1 MNLEIVTP
9 DSKVFEGEITSIA
22 LPGIDG
28 SFQILNNH
36 APIVSALGTGKMT
49 VVDAEYQFDR
59 NKLTFFFEAEGRID
73 FRELVRDLFS
83 IYKTRIWMQQVN
95 KDECEGKAQ

>member
-9 DSKVFEGEITSIA
+9 DNKVYEGEITSIA

-36 APIVSALGTGKMT
+36 APIVSALGIGKMT
-49 VVDAEYQFDR
+49 VIDSENKTEEYNISGGVVEMNNNKVIVLAE
-59 NKLTFFFEAEGRID
+59 
-73 FRELVRDLFS
+73 S
-83 IYKTRIWMQQVN
+83 I
-95 KDECEGKAQ
+95 

>member
-9 DSKVFEGEITSIA
+9 DSKVYEGEITSIT

-36 APIVSALGTGKMT
+36 APVVSALGNGKMT
-49 VVDAEYQFDR
+49 VVDGANATQEYTISGGVVEMNNNKVIVLAE
-59 NKLTFFFEAEGRID
+59 
-73 FRELVRDLFS
+73 S
-83 IYKTRIWMQQVN
+83 I
-95 KDECEGKAQ
+95 

>member
-9 DSKVFEGEITSIA
+9 DSKVYEGEITSIA

-36 APIVSALGTGKMT
+36 APIVSTLGTGKMT
-49 VVDAEYQFDR
+49 VVDIESQIQEYNISGGVVEMNNNKVIVLAE
-59 NKLTFFFEAEGRID
+59 
-73 FRELVRDLFS
+73 S
-83 IYKTRIWMQQVN
+83 I
-95 KDECEGKAQ
+95 

>member
-9 DSKVFEGEITSIA
+9 DSKVYEGEITSIA

-36 APIVSALGTGKMT
+36 APIVSALGTGKMK
-49 VVDAEYQFDR
+49 VVDTENQIQEYTISGGVVEMNNNKVIVLAE
-59 NKLTFFFEAEGRID
+59 
-73 FRELVRDLFS
+73 S
-83 IYKTRIWMQQVN
+83 I
-95 KDECEGKAQ
+95 

>member
-36 APIVSALGTGKMT
+36 APIVSALVKGKMT
-49 VVDAEYQFDR
+49 VIDSTNEIQEYTISGGVVEMNNNKVIVLAE
-59 NKLTFFFEAEGRID
+59 
-73 FRELVRDLFS
+73 S
-83 IYKTRIWMQQVN
+83 I
-95 KDECEGKAQ
+95 

>member
-9 DSKVFEGEITSIA
+9 DRKVYEGEINSIA

-49 VVDAEYQFDR
+49 VIDIEKETQEFDISGGVVEMNNNKVIVLAE
-59 NKLTFFFEAEGRID
+59 
-73 FRELVRDLFS
+73 S
-83 IYKTRIWMQQVN
+83 I
-95 KDECEGKAQ
+95 

>member
-36 APIVSALGTGKMT
+36 APIVSALGKGKMT
-49 VVDAEYQFDR
+49 VIDSTNEIQEYHISGGVVEMNNNKVIVLAE
-59 NKLTFFFEAEGRID
+59 
-73 FRELVRDLFS
+73 S
-83 IYKTRIWMQQVN
+83 I
-95 KDECEGKAQ
+95 

>member
-9 DSKVFEGEITSIA
+9 DNKVYEGEITSIA

-49 VVDAEYQFDR
+49 VIDSENKTEEYNISGGVVEMNNNKVIVLAE
-59 NKLTFFFEAEGRID
+59 
-73 FRELVRDLFS
+73 S
-83 IYKTRIWMQQVN
+83 I
-95 KDECEGKAQ
+95 

>member
-9 DSKVFEGEITSIA
+9 DRKVYEGEINSIA

-49 VVDAEYQFDR
+49 VVDTESQTQEYTISGGVVEMNNNKVIVLAE
-59 NKLTFFFEAEGRID
+59 
-73 FRELVRDLFS
+73 S
-83 IYKTRIWMQQVN
+83 I
-95 KDECEGKAQ
+95 

>member
-9 DSKVFEGEITSIA
+9 DSKVYEGVITSVA

-36 APIVSALGTGKMT
+36 APIVSALGTGKMK
-49 VVDAEYQFDR
+49 VVDAENQTQEYTISGGVVEMNN
-59 NKLTFFFEAEGRID
+59 NKVIVLAE
-73 FRELVRDLFS
+73 S
-83 IYKTRIWMQQVN
+83 I
-95 KDECEGKAQ
+95 

>member
-9 DSKVFEGEITSIA
+9 DSKVYEGEITSIA

-49 VVDAEYQFDR
+49 VIDIASQTQEYNISGGVVEMNNNKVIVLAE
-59 NKLTFFFEAEGRID
+59 
-73 FRELVRDLFS
+73 S
-83 IYKTRIWMQQVN
+83 I
-95 KDECEGKAQ
+95 

>member
-9 DSKVFEGEITSIA
+9 DSKVYEGEITSIA

-49 VVDAEYQFDR
+49 VVDTESKTQEYTISGGVVEMNNNKVIVLAE
-59 NKLTFFFEAEGRID
+59 
-73 FRELVRDLFS
+73 S
-83 IYKTRIWMQQVN
+83 I
-95 KDECEGKAQ
+95 

>member
-9 DSKVFEGEITSIA
+9 NSKVYEGEITSIA

-36 APIVSALGTGKMT
+36 APIVSALGAGKMT
-49 VVDAEYQFDR
+49 VVDADSQTQEYTISGGVVEMND
-59 NKLTFFFEAEGRID
+59 NKVIVLAES
-73 FRELVRDLFS
+73 V
-83 IYKTRIWMQQVN
+83 
-95 KDECEGKAQ
+95 

>member
-49 VVDAEYQFDR
+49 VVDAENQSKEYSISGGVVEMNN
-59 NKLTFFFEAEGRID
+59 NKVIVLAE
-73 FRELVRDLFS
+73 S
-83 IYKTRIWMQQVN
+83 I
-95 KDECEGKAQ
+95 

>member
-9 DSKVFEGEITSIA
+9 DNKVYEGEITSIA

-49 VVDAEYQFDR
+49 IIDSENKTKEYNISGGVVEMNNNKVIVLAE
-59 NKLTFFFEAEGRID
+59 
-73 FRELVRDLFS
+73 S
-83 IYKTRIWMQQVN
+83 I
-95 KDECEGKAQ
+95 

>member
-9 DSKVFEGEITSIA
+9 DRKVYEGEINSIA

-49 VVDAEYQFDR
+49 VIDIEKETQEFDISGGVVEMNNNKVIVLAE
-59 NKLTFFFEAEGRID
+59 
-73 FRELVRDLFS
+73 S
-83 IYKTRIWMQQVN
+83 IQ
-95 KDECEGKAQ
+95 

>member
-9 DSKVFEGEITSIA
+9 DSKVYEGEITSIA

-36 APIVSALGTGKMT
+36 APVVSALGTGKMK
-49 VVDAEYQFDR
+49 VVDTENQTQEYTISGGVVEMNNNKVIVLAE
-59 NKLTFFFEAEGRID
+59 
-73 FRELVRDLFS
+73 S
-83 IYKTRIWMQQVN
+83 I
-95 KDECEGKAQ
+95 

>member
-1 MNLEIVTP
+1 MLLEIVTP
-9 DSKVFEGEITSIA
+9 DSKVFEGEITSVT

-49 VVDAEYQFDR
+49 VVDAANASKDYSISGGVVEMNN
-59 NKLTFFFEAEGRID
+59 NKVIVLAE
-73 FRELVRDLFS
+73 S
-83 IYKTRIWMQQVN
+83 I
-95 KDECEGKAQ
+95 

>member
-9 DSKVFEGEITSIA
+9 DNKVFDGEIASVS

-49 VVDAEYQFDR
+49 VVDTESQTQEYTISGGVVEMNNNKVIVLAE
-59 NKLTFFFEAEGRID
+59 
-73 FRELVRDLFS
+73 S
-83 IYKTRIWMQQVN
+83 I
-95 KDECEGKAQ
+95 

>member
-9 DSKVFEGEITSIA
+9 DAKVYEGEVTSVA

-49 VVDAEYQFDR
+49 VVDAANETQEYNISGGVVEMNN
-59 NKLTFFFEAEGRID
+59 NKVIVLAE
-73 FRELVRDLFS
+73 S
-83 IYKTRIWMQQVN
+83 I
-95 KDECEGKAQ
+95 

>member
-1 MNLEIVTP
+1 MLLEIVTP
-9 DSKVFEGEITSIA
+9 DSKVFEGEITSVS

-49 VVDAEYQFDR
+49 VVDTENASKEYSISGGVVEMNNNKVIVLAE
-59 NKLTFFFEAEGRID
+59 
-73 FRELVRDLFS
+73 S
-83 IYKTRIWMQQVN
+83 I
-95 KDECEGKAQ
+95 

>member
-9 DSKVFEGEITSIA
+9 NSKVFEGKITSIA

-36 APIVSALGTGKMT
+36 APIVSALGAGKMT
-49 VVDAEYQFDR
+49 VVDADSQTQEYTISGGVVEMND
-59 NKLTFFFEAEGRID
+59 NKVIVLAES
-73 FRELVRDLFS
+73 V
-83 IYKTRIWMQQVN
+83 
-95 KDECEGKAQ
+95 

>member
-9 DSKVFEGEITSIA
+9 DSKVYEGEITSIA

-49 VVDAEYQFDR
+49 VIDTASQTKAYNISGGVVEMNNNKVIVLAE
-59 NKLTFFFEAEGRID
+59 
-73 FRELVRDLFS
+73 S
-83 IYKTRIWMQQVN
+83 I
-95 KDECEGKAQ
+95 

>member
-9 DSKVFEGEITSIA
+9 DSKVYEGEITSIA

-49 VVDAEYQFDR
+49 VIDSENKTEEYNISGGVVEMNNNKVIVLAE
-59 NKLTFFFEAEGRID
+59 
-73 FRELVRDLFS
+73 S
-83 IYKTRIWMQQVN
+83 I
-95 KDECEGKAQ
+95 